1 MKKIDLY
8 NITIIAMKKYFIYIS
23 LLVSSICLHAQEE
36 TSLEKESKNEDK
48 VVKVELVKNN
58 SFEDTEADWKHKMRV
73 NLFSLIAF
81 KTIDISYERILDP
94 GNSIGVSMLI
104 KTNDEDE
111 VNQIFSIT
119 PFYRMYFLNRK
130 DYESRG
136 LFLVLF
142 IPITS
147 IEAVPGES
155 NSFEDYDSE
164 ITESFIA
171 IGLGAS
177 LEKK

>member
-1 MKKIDLY
+1 
-8 NITIIAMKKYFIYIS
+8 
-23 LLVSSICLHAQEE
+23 
-36 TSLEKESKNEDK
+36 
-48 VVKVELVKNN
+48 
-58 SFEDTEADWKHKMRV
+58 MRV